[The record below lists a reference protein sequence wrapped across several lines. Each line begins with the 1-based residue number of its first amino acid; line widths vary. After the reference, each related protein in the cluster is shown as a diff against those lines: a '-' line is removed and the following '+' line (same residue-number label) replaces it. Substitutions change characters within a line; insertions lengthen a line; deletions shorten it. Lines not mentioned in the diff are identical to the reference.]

1 MGIVALSKLH
11 GEDLST
17 TRRSKIARE
26 SEHFCS
32 HSVPV
37 FFLEALLPWFCGL
50 ALLSM
55 ATLDNL
61 CRIGSAQLFPCSSCF
76 YPKLNGAARFIK
88 TSWAV
93 EERYV
98 YKFYCLSVCLSVSLT
113 LSFNCWLN
121 DEIFSESVVLS
132 TRHQATTDTNL
143 LSY

>member
-1 MGIVALSKLH
+1 MGIVALSLLH

-17 TRRSKIARE
+17 TRRSPIASE

-37 FFLEALLPWFCGL
+37 FFLEALWPWVLWSGFAFYG
-50 ALLSM
+50 
-55 ATLDNL
+55 TLDNL

-88 TSWAV
+88 TSWAA
-93 EERYV
+93 EERSV
-98 YKFYCLSVCLSVSLT
+98 QVWLSVCLSVSLT

-121 DEIFSESVVLS
+121 GEIFSESVVLS
-132 TRHQATTDTNL
+132 TWHQATTEINL